1 MHSSGNTWESVWDG
15 VSKYTKPTKEQNTDG
30 TEYIITAD
38 FRKYPD
44 ILDSIKDH
52 SCYLNGALNGNSLRY
67 AGLSGEKNY
76 RKAAELIKAGNYATD
91 ISYVDKLC
99 SLIERWNLTKYDK
112 EEHDMSNSSLVNCV
126 VKVLITVVREHIQST
141 GSHLIAL
148 LDNSLQKESEDA
160 LQVRVFRQVVIMELV
175 KMEEYA

>member
-1 MHSSGNTWESVWDG
+1 MTEKEFVEKIGPLATEDMMESGILASITVAQACLESGYGTTELAENANNLFGMKCILSGNTWESVWDG

-99 SLIERWNLTKYDK
+99 SLIERWNLTK
-112 EEHDMSNSSLVNCV
+112 
-126 VKVLITVVREHIQST
+126 
-141 GSHLIAL
+141 
-148 LDNSLQKESEDA
+148 
-160 LQVRVFRQVVIMELV
+160 
-175 KMEEYA
+175 